1 MIITDLSQTPE
12 VNKSI
17 KLTEI
22 AACTNGRSECIMVL
36 ATGSFSGG
44 DIKLQV
50 SQDDINYYP
59 LTDENGVQIL
69 LKPATPLYLKFANLY
84 LKCDLTGI
92 SSQDLKVT
100 VQ

>member
-1 MIITDLSQTPE
+1 MLITDLSQTPAL
-12 VNKSI
+12 NKSV

-22 AACTNGRSECIMVL
+22 AACTNGRSECISLL
-36 ATGSFSGG
+36 ATGSYTGG

-50 SQDDINYYP
+50 SQNDVDYYP
-59 LTDENGVQIL
+59 LTDENGVQII
-69 LKPATPLYLKFANLY
+69 LKPDTPLYLKFANLY

-92 SSQDLKVT
+92 SGENLKIT